1 MEEVF
6 ERLKCTKNGLTSE
19 EVEERIAAFG
29 YNKLEEKK
37 VNWPFLLRQKIN
49 IVDFIVNTYIG
60 IVSPF
65 IFLTKYLEM
74 VLWGRKIRY

>member
-19 EVEERIAAFG
+19 EVEERIAEFG

-37 VNWPFLLRQKIN
+37 VNWPFHSFK
-49 IVDFIVNTYIG
+49 
-60 IVSPF
+60 
-65 IFLTKYLEM
+65 TKNKYSRFYCKHIY
-74 VLWGRKIRY
+74 WNC